1 MDIEQPVSA
10 IIRAGDVVSK
20 GFKDE
25 VEAYNKSLDNIIAD
39 LTSNSSAAAE
49 EEELN
54 EKFLSGWED
63 FANNPVTDYLK
74 FAENVLKIP
83 EAHQMVMK
91 YAVLDQEARKILL
104 LRPYQIH
111 AIEAVRT
118 ASRQGRSGYIWHT
131 TGSGKTMT
139 SYKAARNLL
148 IDIPSIEKTI
158 FLIDRNRQCGR
169 SDRQAEK

>member
-1 MDIEQPVSA
+1 MF
-10 IIRAGDVVSK
+10 VVSNAVDTK
-20 GFKDE
+20 YF
-25 VEAYNKSLDNIIAD
+25 
-39 LTSNSSAAAE
+39 AAAE

-63 FANNPVTDYLK
+63 FANNTVTDYLK

-139 SYKAARNLL
+139 SYKAARN
-148 IDIPSIEKTI
+148 TA
-158 FLIDRNRQCGR
+158 DRH
-169 SDRQAEK
+169 SEH